1 MADRRGEWVEAACVW
16 EARTQKLGNVHPRAS
31 FAGTNYRDFV
41 LSAAAI
47 REPLT
52 SGLPVGEAILAA
64 VRATREATGQNTNLG
79 IVLLLAPLAAVP
91 PEEPLRDGVRRVL
104 NGLTV
109 DDAEHAFGAIRLA
122 KPGGLGE
129 AKVQDVSAKPTV
141 TLLEAMALAAD
152 RDMIAAQYANGF
164 ADVFDFGVPKL
175 LAELERDS
183 SLEKAI
189 LQVQLQ
195 WLAAFPDSLI
205 ARKCG
210 PLVAK
215 EVQLRAKAVLGG
227 SWPAS
232 SLDDYLRS
240 DGNRLN
246 PGTTADLIAA
256 SLYVLLRESTAA
268 IFLDKDA
275 RGADVHDMNRSRPRG

>member
-1 MADRRGEWVEAACVW
+1 MNDPRGEWVEAACVW
-16 EARTQKLGNVHPRAS
+16 EARAPKLGNVHPRAS
-31 FAGTNYRDFV
+31 FAGTTYRDFV
-41 LSAAAI
+41 LSATAI

-52 SGLPVGEAILAA
+52 AGRPVGEAILAA

-91 PEEPLRDGVRRVL
+91 PDEPLRDGVRRVL
-104 NGLTV
+104 NDLTV
-109 DDAEHAFGAIRLA
+109 NDAEYAFEAIRLA

-129 AKVQDVSAKPTV
+129 SKAQDVNAKPSV

-152 RDMIAAQYANGF
+152 RDIIAAQYANGF

-175 LAELERDS
+175 LAALERS
-183 SLEKAI
+183 SDLEAAI
-189 LQVQLQ
+189 LQAQLQ

-210 PLVAK
+210 PIVAQ
-215 EVQLRAKAVLGG
+215 EAVLGG
-227 SWPAS
+227 SRPAS

-246 PGTTADLIAA
+246 PGTTADLLAA
-256 SLYVLLRESTAA
+256 SLYVLFRESLSSAEY
-268 IFLDKDA
+268 
-275 RGADVHDMNRSRPRG
+275 GEGGGN